1 MMPSRDELTKVF
13 LNQWNVSADEVNLKF
28 YSRRW
33 WHSCR
38 VKNPSYRLSDE
49 GYQFLLDTLKLSAYT
64 VPFTESIERSPQT
77 MIFLSR
83 YINCPYYLTHQS
95 ITVFSEIKSFEL
107 HLFSDDIRKYGLLKA
122 VTARNEAIAKLD
134 EKSA

>member
-1 MMPSRDELTKVF
+1 MIPNRNDLTKIF
-13 LNQWNVSADEVNLKF
+13 LNQWNVSADEVNVKF
-28 YSRRW
+28 YSRKW
-33 WHSCR
+33 WHSFR
-38 VKNPSYRLSDE
+38 TRDPSYRLSEE
-49 GYQFLLDTLKLSAYT
+49 GYKFLLDTLNLTAYT
-64 VPFTESIERSPQT
+64 VPFNESIEKSPQT

-122 VTARNEAIAKLD
+122 VTARNEAIAKLN
-134 EKSA
+134 EKSS